1 MAKSSSG
8 SGNSSSK
15 SLLFMMIAMTCG
27 FGALLSG
34 GMFLASRVI
43 QAMQLRVGSDKTTV
57 RTPLGDFRMEKAEQ
71 VGPGLPVY
79 PQSNLVLPGV
89 GSSRISLTDNSPQV
103 LSSTYHTGASREAVA
118 IWYAEHLSQEFAR
131 QDNGPKT
138 IPEVFHNSHI
148 IDDDVIFVGVR
159 GDQVRV
165 VSLSNDEAG
174 TRITLLRAA
183 TQLSTAAPVQSLAPT
198 Q

>member
-8 SGNSSSK
+8 SGESSSK

-27 FGALLSG
+27 FCALLSG

-57 RTPLGDFRMEKAEQ
+57 RTPLGQYRMEKAEQ

-79 PQSNLVLPGV
+79 PQSSLVLPGV
-89 GSSRISLTDNSPQV
+89 DSSRISLSESSSQV
-103 LSSTYHTGASREAVA
+103 LSSTYHSGISREAVA

-131 QDNGPKT
+131 QDYGPKT

-148 IDDDVIFVGVR
+148 LDDDVIFVGER
-159 GDQVRV
+159 GDQVRI
-165 VSLSNDEAG
+165 VSLSNDTTG
-174 TRITLLRAA
+174 TKITLLRAA
-183 TQLSTAAPVQSLAPT
+183 TQASTATPAQPLAPT